1 MSLSFEGIGAMLQVE
16 DEYAKVT
23 RLIPAGPADKQGELK
38 PSELIIGVGQGDS
51 GPIEDVVGWRLD
63 EVVDLIRGPRDTV
76 VRLEVIPGK
85 GKTDQRRVIPIRRNE
100 VKLEEQSLL
109 V

>member
-85 GKTDQRRVIPIRRNE
+85 RQN
-100 VKLEEQSLL
+100 
-109 V
+109 

>member
-1 MSLSFEGIGAMLQVE
+1 MLQVE

-63 EVVDLIRGPRDTV
+63 EVVDLIRGPRDTIEA
-76 VRLEVIPGK
+76 RGDSGK
-85 GKTDQRRVIPIRRNE
+85 RQDRPASGDSHPA
-100 VKLEEQSLL
+100 
-109 V
+109 